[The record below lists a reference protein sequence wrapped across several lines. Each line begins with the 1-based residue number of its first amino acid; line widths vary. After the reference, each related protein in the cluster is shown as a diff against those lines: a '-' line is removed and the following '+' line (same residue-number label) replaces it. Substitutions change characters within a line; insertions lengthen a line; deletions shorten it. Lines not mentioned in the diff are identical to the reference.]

1 MRAIRGRGRAC
12 WCAAVVLACGLA
24 SGVLAQPGGPAPAG
38 PGDGT
43 ELGGPKV
50 MPSVGLGTI
59 VERDSSGRLVK
70 LEVSPAEAA
79 LGKLTLSDAERDAA
93 QGVIARRAR
102 AFDDLVRANTKE
114 ILAIYNASQS
124 GRKAE
129 AFRGLSALW
138 DKASA
143 VRTPGPLADQLAKVL
158 TPENAKKLRG
168 IVDEYFAAAVDEER
182 PASKGEGGM
191 GAMGADEGATARV
204 MLKAIGVELANSYRR
219 TVTQGG
225 AEFDALIKELSL
237 TGEQEGKL
245 RTLVQEALLEGDPG
259 VSPRERRRIFA
270 TIWRDLNAE
279 QRQILTEKMR
289 AQDEG
294 PGMRKPKGK

>member
-1 MRAIRGRGRAC
+1 
-12 WCAAVVLACGLA
+12 
-24 SGVLAQPGGPAPAG
+24 
-38 PGDGT
+38 
-43 ELGGPKV
+43 
-50 MPSVGLGTI
+50 
-59 VERDSSGRLVK
+59 
-70 LEVSPAEAA
+70 
-79 LGKLTLSDAERDAA
+79 
-93 QGVIARRAR
+93 
-102 AFDDLVRANTKE
+102 
-114 ILAIYNASQS
+114 
-124 GRKAE
+124 
-129 AFRGLSALW
+129 
-138 DKASA
+138 
-143 VRTPGPLADQLAKVL
+143 
-158 TPENAKKLRG
+158 
-168 IVDEYFAAAVDEER
+168 
-182 PASKGEGGM
+182 M

-204 MLKAIGVELANSYRR
+204 MLKAIGIELANSYKR